1 MGASYEY
8 PCRMS
13 TTGQRGNSSRAGI
26 LAVLGAA
33 FCFGTTGTTQQLG
46 VPDISPVAVASARL
60 LCGSLFLFIFAFL
73 IERRNSKYRMPR
85 TDLLIA
91 GCGIAIYQL
100 TFFSAVDSTGIA
112 IATVTA
118 LGTAPTFSAIVAYL
132 ILREKPLLNWYLGTS
147 VTIIG
152 IVLVGT
158 ANGVEGFNLLGILL
172 ASIAGLGFAIFNVIC
187 RKSLE
192 KGASDIWVTAQTFGI
207 AAIASAPF
215 LFTESPVWL
224 TTRNGILTTL
234 WLGIFTTSVGYILFM
249 YGLKRI
255 PSSLAATVVLAEPA
269 TATILAAVVIGEPL
283 VAQSYLGIATVALGI
298 LYISRSK
305 RASASL

>member
-1 MGASYEY
+1 
-8 PCRMS
+8 MS

-60 LCGSLFLFIFAFL
+60 LCGSLFLFLFAFL

-100 TFFSAVDSTGIA
+100 TFFTAVDSTGIA

-298 LYISRSK
+298 LYISKSK

>member
-215 LFTESPVWL
+215 LFAESPVWL

-298 LYISRSK
+298 LYISKSK

>member
-1 MGASYEY
+1 
-8 PCRMS
+8 MS

-60 LCGSLFLFIFAFL
+60 LCGSLFLFLFAFL

-158 ANGVEGFNLLGILL
+158 ANGVEGFNVLGILL
-172 ASIAGLGFAIFNVIC
+172 ASIAGLGFAMFNVIC

-215 LFTESPVWL
+215 LFSESPVWL

-298 LYISRSK
+298 LYISKSK
-305 RASASL
+305 RASASR

>member
-1 MGASYEY
+1 MSASYEY
-8 PCRMS
+8 PCPMS
-13 TTGQRGNSSRAGI
+13 NAGEKDNSSRAGI

-46 VPDISPVAVASARL
+46 VPEISPVAVASARL
-60 LCGSLFLFIFAFL
+60 LCGAIFLFIFAYL
-73 IERRNSKYRMPR
+73 LERRNSGYRMPR
-85 TDLLIA
+85 IDLFIA

-132 ILREKPLLNWYLGTS
+132 ILREKPLFNWYIGTS

-158 ANGVEGFNLLGILL
+158 ANGVEGFNFGGILL
-172 ASIAGLGFAIFNVIC
+172 ASIAGLGFAVFNVIC

-192 KGASDIWVTAQTFGI
+192 NGASDIWVTAQTFGI
-207 AAIASAPF
+207 AALFSAPF
-215 LFTESPVWL
+215 LFAESPVWI

-234 WLGIFTTSVGYILFM
+234 WLGIFTTSLGYILFM

-283 VAQSYLGIATVALGI
+283 VGQSYLGIVTVGLGI
-298 LYISRSK
+298 LYISK
-305 RASASL
+305 RKRMSA

>member
-60 LCGSLFLFIFAFL
+60 LCGSLFLFIFALL
-73 IERRNSKYRMPR
+73 IERRTSKYRMPR

-192 KGASDIWVTAQTFGI
+192 KGASDIWVTAQTFGV

-215 LFTESPVWL
+215 LFAESPVWL

-255 PSSLAATVVLAEPA
+255 PSSLAATIVLAEPA

-298 LYISRSK
+298 LYISKSK

>member
-1 MGASYEY
+1 
-8 PCRMS
+8 MS
-13 TTGQRGNSSRAGI
+13 TTGERVNSSRAGI

-60 LCGSLFLFIFAFL
+60 LCGALFLFIFANL
-73 IERRNSKYRMPR
+73 LERRNSGYRMPR
-85 TDLLIA
+85 TDLFIA

-132 ILREKPLLNWYLGTS
+132 ILREKPLLNWYIGTS

-158 ANGVEGFNLLGILL
+158 ANGVEGFNFLGIVL

-192 KGASDIWVTAQTFGI
+192 KGASDIWVTAQTFGV
-207 AAIASAPF
+207 AALFSAPF
-215 LFTESPVWL
+215 LFAESPVWL

-283 VAQSYLGIATVALGI
+283 VGQSYLGIATVALGI
-298 LYISRSK
+298 LYISK
-305 RASASL
+305 RKRVSA

>member
-1 MGASYEY
+1 
-8 PCRMS
+8 MS

-192 KGASDIWVTAQTFGI
+192 KGASDIWVTAQTFGV

-215 LFTESPVWL
+215 LFAESPVWL

-298 LYISRSK
+298 LYISKSK
-305 RASASL
+305 RASASR

>member
-1 MGASYEY
+1 
-8 PCRMS
+8 MS

-60 LCGSLFLFIFAFL
+60 LCGSLFLFLFAFL
-73 IERRNSKYRMPR
+73 IERRNSKYQMPR

-215 LFTESPVWL
+215 LFAESPVWL

-298 LYISRSK
+298 LYISKSK
-305 RASASL
+305 RASVSR

>member
-298 LYISRSK
+298 LYISKSK

>member
-1 MGASYEY
+1 
-8 PCRMS
+8 MS

-192 KGASDIWVTAQTFGI
+192 KGASDIWVTAQTFGV

-215 LFTESPVWL
+215 LFAESPVWL

-298 LYISRSK
+298 LYISKSK

>member
-1 MGASYEY
+1 
-8 PCRMS
+8 MS

-91 GCGIAIYQL
+91 GCGIAIYQV

-172 ASIAGLGFAIFNVIC
+172 ASIAGLGFAMFNVIC

-215 LFTESPVWL
+215 LFSESPVWL

-298 LYISRSK
+298 LYISKSK
-305 RASASL
+305 RASASR

>member
-1 MGASYEY
+1 
-8 PCRMS
+8 MS
-13 TTGQRGNSSRAGI
+13 TTGQRGNSSRTGI

-60 LCGSLFLFIFAFL
+60 LCGSLFLFIFALL
-73 IERRNSKYRMPR
+73 IERRNSEYRMPR

-91 GCGIAIYQL
+91 GSGIAIYQL

-158 ANGVEGFNLLGILL
+158 ANGVEGFNFLGILL

-192 KGASDIWVTAQTFGI
+192 KGASDIWVTAQTFGV
-207 AAIASAPF
+207 AAIASSPF
-215 LFTESPVWL
+215 LFAENPVWL
-224 TTRNGILTTL
+224 TTRNGIVTTL

-298 LYISRSK
+298 LYISKSK
-305 RASASL
+305 RGSASR

>member
-8 PCRMS
+8 PWRMS

-60 LCGSLFLFIFAFL
+60 LCGSLFLFLFAFL
-73 IERRNSKYRMPR
+73 IERRNSGYRMPR

-192 KGASDIWVTAQTFGI
+192 KGASDIWVTAQTFGV

-215 LFTESPVWL
+215 LFAESPVWL

-298 LYISRSK
+298 LYISKSK
-305 RASASL
+305 RGSASR

>member
-1 MGASYEY
+1 
-8 PCRMS
+8 
-13 TTGQRGNSSRAGI
+13 
-26 LAVLGAA
+26 
-33 FCFGTTGTTQQLG
+33 
-46 VPDISPVAVASARL
+46 
-60 LCGSLFLFIFAFL
+60 
-73 IERRNSKYRMPR
+73 MPR
-85 TDLLIA
+85 IDLLIA

-132 ILREKPLLNWYLGTS
+132 ILREKPLLNWYIGTS

-158 ANGVEGFNLLGILL
+158 ANGVEGFNFFGIVL

-192 KGASDIWVTAQTFGI
+192 KGASDIWVTAQTFGV
-207 AAIASAPF
+207 AALFSAPF
-215 LFTESPVWL
+215 LFAESPVWL
-224 TTRNGILTTL
+224 TTRSGILTTL

-283 VAQSYLGIATVALGI
+283 VGQSYLGIATVALGI
-298 LYISRSK
+298 LYISK
-305 RASASL
+305 RKQVSA